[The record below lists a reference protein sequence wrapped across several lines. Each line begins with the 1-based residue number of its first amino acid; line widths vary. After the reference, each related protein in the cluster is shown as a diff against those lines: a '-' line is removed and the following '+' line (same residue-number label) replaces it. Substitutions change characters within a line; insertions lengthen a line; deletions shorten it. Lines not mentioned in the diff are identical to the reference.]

1 MIFQGQLS
9 GLGDP
14 VHKGCV
20 ATVHDNFSHLKIAE
34 VRS

>member
-1 MIFQGQLS
+1 MIFQRQLS
-9 GLGDP
+9 GFSDP
-14 VHKGCV
+14 VQKGCV